1 MCGRRICTLCVCTLS
16 VYCVL
21 GCVCALVVS
30 VCAACTVLCHLALCV
45 CVCAHVL
52 CGVAW
57 RAWRA
62 WRGVAWRGVALHE
75 ATPKT
80 APNFSRWLYVAVA
93 CPEC

>member
-45 CVCAHVL
+45 CVRARVVRR
-52 CGVAW
+52 GVACVA
-57 RAWRA
+57 R
-62 WRGVAWRGVALHE
+62 VAWRGVARCG
-75 ATPKT
+75 P
-80 APNFSRWLYVAVA
+80 SRSYTKNG
-93 CPEC
+93 P